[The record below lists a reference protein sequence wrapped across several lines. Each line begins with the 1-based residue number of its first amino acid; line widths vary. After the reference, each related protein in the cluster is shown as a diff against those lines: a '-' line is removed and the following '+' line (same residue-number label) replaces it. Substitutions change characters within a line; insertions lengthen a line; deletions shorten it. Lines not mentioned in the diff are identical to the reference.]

1 MDAVVVRL
9 PANARGALIIVFAA
23 FTRARGAVPS
33 EVKIDSSSISAL
45 LNGQTIC
52 GNAAHADACLSRV
65 PCIDVDESLPCTD
78 DDPIWIPDG
87 ATHGDEGRLRANFR
101 AIVPLAESSHPNGRS
116 LGTSRHRLIGTNA
129 FWMLPRASR
138 LYMRAEAA
146 SHKADC
152 GRRYCAIPN
161 MLLRAYDDTKATEK
175 DIAFVSAKKKGFDKL
190 YEMATDLPVG
200 FRREDILFAWA
211 QLDKHVVW
219 APARP
224 MVSLATY
231 QAMVRAVYAAAEPD
245 SEELE
250 SPRVALPLEAATRL
264 IQSIGPPQYG
274 VLPSDVQ
281 PKQASSKAEA
291 LSDAV
296 Y

>member
-1 MDAVVVRL
+1 
-9 PANARGALIIVFAA
+9 
-23 FTRARGAVPS
+23 
-33 EVKIDSSSISAL
+33 
-45 LNGQTIC
+45 
-52 GNAAHADACLSRV
+52 
-65 PCIDVDESLPCTD
+65 
-78 DDPIWIPDG
+78 
-87 ATHGDEGRLRANFR
+87 
-101 AIVPLAESSHPNGRS
+101 
-116 LGTSRHRLIGTNA
+116 
-129 FWMLPRASR
+129 
-138 LYMRAEAA
+138 
-146 SHKADC
+146 
-152 GRRYCAIPN
+152 
-161 MLLRAYDDTKATEK
+161 
-175 DIAFVSAKKKGFDKL
+175 
-190 YEMATDLPVG
+190 MATDLLVG

-264 IQSIGPPQYG
+264 IQSIGPPRYG

-296 Y
+296 VAVLPKPQSKGVLGEQFIALLASVEERLAALQPVARTEAYGLLGITRSELRVRSPPLRSYCSTVQVTGLTVQTAI